1 MSLRIYVHTYTQ
13 NSVKMTSMRV
23 SCMNLQPTLF
33 KSSQNRIQMSQKKQ
47 IVERCKGNLS
57 SASLCGQNGIF
68 EKKKHKICP
77 VRQMRET
84 KRHVPTGN
92 DRVCNFVVKG
102 KFEKLKKIPR
112 RFIRLKWPME

>member
-68 EKKKHKICP
+68 EKKNTKF
-77 VRQMRET
+77 VR
-84 KRHVPTGN
+84 
-92 DRVCNFVVKG
+92 
-102 KFEKLKKIPR
+102 
-112 RFIRLKWPME
+112 